1 MISLVL
7 FFRKPGVT
15 RGRVPAFAARARHRR
30 QVSLLVVAKAT
41 WIRQLLFELHTPLRK
56 TTLVYCDYI
65 SIVYTSSNRVQHQHT
80 KHVEIDLYFVRERV
94 ALGDIHVIRV
104 PTTSQLADIFTKRL
118 PSSVFAEFRSNL
130 NVRSTNYAT
139 AE

>member
-1 MISLVL
+1 
-7 FFRKPGVT
+7 
-15 RGRVPAFAARARHRR
+15 
-30 QVSLLVVAKAT
+30 
-41 WIRQLLFELHTPLRK
+41 
-56 TTLVYCDYI
+56 
-65 SIVYTSSNRVQHQHT
+65 
-80 KHVEIDLYFVRERV
+80 VEIDLYFVRERV